1 MAFKT
6 YLAVPGYIA
15 AHKHYIPAKRQL
27 VVLPGN
33 RGRRYIAKHGDAYQT
48 DWEFTDVLDYNG
60 QTCLKVSVC
69 HHCGQW
75 YVELFSNARQGNLF
89 IGMIHAS
96 QYIGIPCF
104 VLTDNMKSVMLH
116 RGL

>member
-1 MAFKT
+1 MAN
-6 YLAVPGYIA
+6 
-15 AHKHYIPAKRQL
+15 
-27 VVLPGN
+27 LPQ
-33 RGRRYIAKHGDAYQT
+33 D
-48 DWEFTDVLDYNG
+48 
-60 QTCLKVSVC
+60 VC

-75 YVELFSNARQGNLF
+75 YVELFANARQGNLF

-116 RGL
+116 RGLEGHSVWQKDYETFMQALAFQTKLCKLRHSFTKDKVERLI